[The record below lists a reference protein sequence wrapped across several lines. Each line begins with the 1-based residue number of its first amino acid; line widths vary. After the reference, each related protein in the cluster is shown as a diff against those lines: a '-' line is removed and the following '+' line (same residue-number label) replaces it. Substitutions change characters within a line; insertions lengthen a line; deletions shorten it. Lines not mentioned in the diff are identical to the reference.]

1 LPARDE
7 KINIKTG
14 DPVLFD
20 RNKYL
25 YIPERFLPCPP
36 GESRIPVQF
45 LNGKTDNFRTMNV
58 EEIRILVHEY
68 KNADELQEE
77 SRKLVEQAREASRR
91 AYAPYSQ
98 FRVGAA
104 VLLENGEIITGNNQ
118 ENSAYPS
125 GLCAERIALFYA
137 GSRFPDVPIVK
148 IAIAAFHKEKYLT
161 HPVYPCGDCRQ
172 VMLEYEL
179 RGRTPIQIILYG
191 SEKIKVLK
199 SAKDMLPLPFVD
211 DFGL

>member
-1 LPARDE
+1 M
-7 KINIKTG
+7 K
-14 DPVLFD
+14 
-20 RNKYL
+20 
-25 YIPERFLPCPP
+25 
-36 GESRIPVQF
+36 
-45 LNGKTDNFRTMNV
+45 V

-68 KNADELQEE
+68 TSAGELPED
-77 SRKLVEQAREASRR
+77 SRDLVEQAREASRR

-104 VLLENGEIITGNNQ
+104 VQLENGEIITGNNQ

-125 GLCAERIALFYA
+125 GLCAERVALFYA
-137 GSRFPDVPIVK
+137 GSRFPGVAVVK
-148 IAIAAFHKEKYLT
+148 MAIAAFHKEKYLT

-179 RGRTPIQIILYG
+179 RGKQPIQVILYG
-191 SEKIKVLK
+191 SEKIQVVK
-199 SAKDMLPLPFVD
+199 STKDLLPLPFID

>member
-1 LPARDE
+1 M
-7 KINIKTG
+7 NI
-14 DPVLFD
+14 
-20 RNKYL
+20 
-25 YIPERFLPCPP
+25 
-36 GESRIPVQF
+36 
-45 LNGKTDNFRTMNV
+45 

-68 KNADELQEE
+68 KQIEELPED
-77 SRKLVEQAREASRR
+77 SRNLVEQAREASRR

-104 VLLENGEIITGNNQ
+104 ILLENGEIVTGNNQ

-125 GLCAERIALFYA
+125 GLCAERVAMFYA
-137 GSRFPDVPIVK
+137 GSRFPQVPILK
-148 IAIAAFHKEKYLT
+148 MAIAAFHKERYLT

-179 RGRTPIQIILYG
+179 RGRVPMQIILYG
-191 SEKIKVLK
+191 SEKIQVVK
-199 SAKDMLPLPFVD
+199 SAKDLLPLPFID